1 MISITIYI
9 TLLRQNV
16 ESNPGMGR
24 SNKVNFSL
32 VTYNCNGL
40 GDPKKLKRVLT
51 KLTKIVENG
60 GIVLLQETHIV
71 DTTYLQQIWKNK
83 FESNCKKSN
92 SAGVIILYK
101 NNVEILH
108 TEKDDEGR
116 YLSVVIKQNGR
127 TLIISNVYFPND
139 HRKGLKFAEQVYLN
153 ILEIQNRYPD
163 NLTFIAGDF
172 NMCMTDKDYINRNSS
187 MHEKILSE
195 NISSNNKLL
204 NLVDAYRLLEAEGGY
219 SWNRGNCYSRLDY
232 VFVPK
237 QLGHN
242 IIKVGSNWAFE
253 ASDHATIKIDFALN
267 EVPIKGPGIA
277 KVNTNILDDP
287 LIARQI
293 KDEIVEMMKQ
303 VDEHWNP
310 HLKLEFLK
318 VAIRTVFSLK
328 TSELRKCV
336 NSDIADTE
344 DEINQLEEIKIKEL
358 DKPVTLHPKN
368 ISKINDINLAI
379 ANLNL
384 KLSQQRKK
392 FSDSQTFK
400 TSARWF
406 EYGEKPNKFFLNLM
420 KSRNNQTLISKIK
433 NGNKEFNGQDE
444 VAKGITDFY
453 KNLYKDKERNH
464 IRDDDFYKN
473 CPKLTTDQANT
484 LENVLTLENLHGA
497 LRTCKDSSP
506 GPDGI
511 PYGVYK
517 RFWDITGPIILNSWK
532 FSNEIGK
539 LPPSHNESI
548 ITLLPKEGKDMEDIK
563 NWRPITL
570 SNCDAKIITKALTIK
585 VSKVLDSII
594 DVSQTAYV
602 PGRAVADNLRSNYFL
617 KKYCREKDLDSV
629 LISLDAKKAFDSV
642 DHQYIEETLRAYGF
656 GEGFINV
663 FRTLYRDLTAR
674 VMVNGFIGEMISIK
688 RGVKQGDSLSCAVS

>member
-1 MISITIYI
+1 VLESDQWVHGGTPPSPGYEKTGNNGSRTSEILYLKCYYSEKNRTLLTKINVLKWLNGLLRSWKERRTWETATTTAATFKISKLFDFSDSGLNKWVAISVSEMISITIYI

-24 SNKVNFSL
+24 SNKANFSL

-51 KLTKIVENG
+51 KLSKIVENG

-83 FESNCKKSN
+83 FESNCKKTN

-242 IIKVGSNWAFE
+242 IVKVGSNWAFE

-400 TSARWF
+400 TSVPHLATF
-406 EYGEKPNKFFLNLM
+406 IFVIFIYGLM
-420 KSRNNQTLISKIK
+420 
-433 NGNKEFNGQDE
+433 
-444 VAKGITDFY
+444 
-453 KNLYKDKERNH
+453 
-464 IRDDDFYKN
+464 
-473 CPKLTTDQANT
+473 
-484 LENVLTLENLHGA
+484 
-497 LRTCKDSSP
+497 
-506 GPDGI
+506 
-511 PYGVYK
+511 
-517 RFWDITGPIILNSWK
+517 
-532 FSNEIGK
+532 
-539 LPPSHNESI
+539 
-548 ITLLPKEGKDMEDIK
+548 
-563 NWRPITL
+563 
-570 SNCDAKIITKALTIK
+570 
-585 VSKVLDSII
+585 
-594 DVSQTAYV
+594 
-602 PGRAVADNLRSNYFL
+602 
-617 KKYCREKDLDSV
+617 
-629 LISLDAKKAFDSV
+629 
-642 DHQYIEETLRAYGF
+642 
-656 GEGFINV
+656 
-663 FRTLYRDLTAR
+663 
-674 VMVNGFIGEMISIK
+674 
-688 RGVKQGDSLSCAVS
+688 